1 MIETLIFPV
10 RDWPWLG
17 RAAVVVLLVVASPAA
32 SAFAQAPPAA
42 ATAAKPVAN
51 DPAALLTKLYTA
63 AAKDNAGGSF
73 VNNAKERGKYL
84 SKALAALWSKAEA
97 KTKDDGVPID
107 FDVVSNSQDPDIK
120 SFDIKTEKQD
130 SGSATLAVTLTG
142 SQPRKV
148 TADDVIRYDFV
159 RDGAHWR
166 IDDIRGSV
174 DGKPWSVRQM
184 LDASL
189 KG

>member
-1 MIETLIFPV
+1 MLTRRFALALLV
-10 RDWPWLG
+10 
-17 RAAVVVLLVVASPAA
+17 AAVSVPVAGV
-32 SAFAQAPPAA
+32 SAQSN
-42 ATAAKPVAN
+42 AAKPVAN

-63 AAKDNAGGSF
+63 AAKDDAGGSF

-97 KTKDDGVPID
+97 KLKDDGVPID

-130 SGSATLAVTLTG
+130 TGSATLAVTLTG
-142 SQPRKV
+142 ARPRKV
-148 TADDVIRYDFV
+148 TADEVIRYDFV

-166 IDDIRGSV
+166 IDDIRGAV